1 MGKDCFTVTLTQY
14 PNQQMDKKAK
24 TDLITGFHKAPRSNT
39 TDFKT
44 KHEGSVRIWRT
55 VMLNFSGT
63 QK

>member
-1 MGKDCFTVTLTQY
+1 
-14 PNQQMDKKAK
+14 MDKKAK

-44 KHEGSVRIWRT
+44 KHMGSVRIWRT